1 VLEVSSRIAV
11 HASTE
16 LPVETVSVNGK
27 GRCVTDNCFKQ
38 MIVMEFESP

>member
-1 VLEVSSRIAV
+1 MFEVSPRNAV

-38 MIVMEFESP
+38 MIVTEFESP

>member
-1 VLEVSSRIAV
+1 VLEVSPWIAV

-27 GRCVTDNCFKQ
+27 ARCVTENCFKQ
-38 MIVMEFESP
+38 MIVTEFESP

>member
-1 VLEVSSRIAV
+1 MLEVSSWIAV

-16 LPVETVSVNGK
+16 LPVETVSVNVK

-38 MIVMEFESP
+38 MIVTEFESP